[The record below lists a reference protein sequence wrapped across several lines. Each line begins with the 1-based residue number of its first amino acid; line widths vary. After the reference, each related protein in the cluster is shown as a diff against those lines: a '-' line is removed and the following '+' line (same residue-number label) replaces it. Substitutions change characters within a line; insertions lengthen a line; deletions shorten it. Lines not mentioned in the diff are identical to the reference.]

1 MKPLIQGYTAE
12 IDSLHDNDWNDIL
25 NKFDDANLYQTWAYN
40 EIRSGAKR
48 ASTLVLKYNG
58 EIVAAAIVR
67 LFLVPLIK
75 EGIAYVYWGPMWR
88 TKGIDPDPVIFSQA
102 IRALRNE
109 YTCRRG
115 LILRIFP
122 LLFNDEDHQ
131 YLPLLSKEGY
141 LLNKKNRTG
150 RTLIIDLSGDLAT
163 LRKGLEQKWRN
174 CLNRAQ
180 RNGLDI
186 IEGDDDNMYEDFIS
200 VYRQMLRRKHFV
212 EPNDINE
219 FRAIQKLLP
228 QVMKMKI
235 MLCRQNEQ
243 AIAGAIFS
251 AIGNSGIYLFGAINE
266 LGMKTNAAY
275 LFQWRFI
282 EWLKENHFTL
292 YNLNGINPEA
302 NPGTY
307 RFKAGL
313 SGKNGKDVY
322 YSGFFEAF
330 KTSAHRIALRGM
342 EALMAKYN
350 LNLAR
355 LRSFQ
360 DIHELN

>member
-1 MKPLIQGYTAE
+1 MKPLIQGYTPE

-25 NKFDDANLYQTWAYN
+25 NEFDDANLYQTWAYN
-40 EIRSGAKR
+40 KIRSGKER
-48 ASTLVLKYNG
+48 VSTLVLKNNG
-58 EIVAAAIVR
+58 KIVAAAAAR
-67 LFLVPLIK
+67 LFLIPLVK
-75 EGIAYVYWGPMWR
+75 TGIAYVYWGPMWR
-88 TKGIDPDPVIFSQA
+88 PKGIDPDPVIFSQA

-109 YTCRRG
+109 YVYKRG
-115 LILRIFP
+115 LVLRIFP
-122 LLFNDEDHQ
+122 LLFNDEEGQ
-131 YLPLLSKEGY
+131 YLPHLSDEGFIID
-141 LLNKKNRTG
+141 KQSQAG

-180 RNGLDI
+180 RNELNI
-186 IEGDDDNMYEDFIS
+186 IEGDNDNMYEDFIS
-200 VYRQMLRRKHFV
+200 VYRQMLDRKQFV

-228 QVMKMKI
+228 QAMKMKI

-266 LGMKTNAAY
+266 LGMKTNASY

-282 EWLKENHFTL
+282 EWLKENDFTL

-322 YSGFFEAF
+322 YSGFFDAF
-330 KTSAHRIALRGM
+330 KTSAHRIALRGIESFM
-342 EALMAKYN
+342 TKYKYYKSI
-350 LNLAR
+350 
-355 LRSFQ
+355 RSKPS
-360 DIHELN
+360 DN